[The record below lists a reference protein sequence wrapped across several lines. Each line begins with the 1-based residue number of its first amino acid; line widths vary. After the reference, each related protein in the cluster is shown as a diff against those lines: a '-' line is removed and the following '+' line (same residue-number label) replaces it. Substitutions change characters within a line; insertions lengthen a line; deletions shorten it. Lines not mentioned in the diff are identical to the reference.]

1 MIWHGKFRSLT
12 SFPFKCCTYVISLYL
27 HNLRINL
34 WILKIH
40 EVADIFD
47 IVFLTLAWSSLWTC
61 LVEDPP
67 LYFILPYQKLW
78 TLPRVVL
85 QELFMLGKN
94 ILKSYLPLVGWL
106 RNSPGPL
113 SRVLDEGQRRSTSGF
128 RDQVRS
134 QQNCTVLI
142 RTISPFQQF
151 IYHQPSVCQPSK
163 IMTHIQD
170 LFLIHLPLSIK
181 N

>member
-34 WILKIH
+34 WILEIH

-47 IVFLTLAWSSLWTC
+47 IVYLTLAWSSLWTC

-106 RNSPGPL
+106 RNSPAPL
-113 SRVLDEGQRRSTSGF
+113 SRVLNECLSHVEMRSYLKLWVFLTSLAF
-128 RDQVRS
+128 FTYVFCFNVHITKYKPDS
-134 QQNCTVLI
+134 LWANWSLI
-142 RTISPFQQF
+142 
-151 IYHQPSVCQPSK
+151 K
-163 IMTHIQD
+163 
-170 LFLIHLPLSIK
+170 
-181 N
+181 

>member
-1 MIWHGKFRSLT
+1 MNIKNIWSCR
-12 SFPFKCCTYVISLYL
+12 YL
-27 HNLRINL
+27 WHC
-34 WILKIH
+34 
-40 EVADIFD
+40 VPY
-47 IVFLTLAWSSLWTC
+47 SSLIKPVN
-61 LVEDPP
+61 LPRGRSAVV
-67 LYFILPYQKLW
+67 LYYPRIQPNQKLW
-78 TLPRVVL
+78 TLPCVVL

-106 RNSPGPL
+106 RNSPAPL